1 VKPIL
6 WALPDLTATAEE
18 VIAEE
23 HYRAAV
29 RVTLTGTHRG
39 PLLGI
44 PPTER
49 RVSLVLHEF
58 HQLVDGRIAVTR
70 HMEDWLGLFVQ
81 IGAFPENRDK
91 N

>member
-1 VKPIL
+1 MR
-6 WALPDLTATAEE
+6 
-18 VIAEE
+18 
-23 HYRAAV
+23 RAAV
-29 RVTLTGTHRG
+29 RVTLTGTHQR

-70 HMEDWLGLFVQ
+70 HTEDWLGYFFS